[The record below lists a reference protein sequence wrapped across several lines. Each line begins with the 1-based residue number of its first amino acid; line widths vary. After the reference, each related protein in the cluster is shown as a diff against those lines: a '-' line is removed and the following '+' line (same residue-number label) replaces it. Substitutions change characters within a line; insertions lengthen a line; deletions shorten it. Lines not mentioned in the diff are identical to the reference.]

1 MAVDTPSRPSGRVT
15 FLFTDVEGSTR
26 LWEEH
31 PAEMQVALE
40 RHDLILRTAIE
51 VNGGYV
57 FSTAGDAF
65 AAAFARAS
73 DAIEAAIDAQRGL
86 SSERWPEVARVAAR
100 MGLHTGQAQERG
112 GDYFG
117 PVLNRAARIMS
128 AGHGGQ
134 ILVAASTHALIS
146 GLELADLG
154 QHRLRDLSDSEHLF
168 QVAVEGLESDFPPLR
183 TVDSAPGNLPVQ
195 ATSFIG
201 REAAVVELIDLVRAH
216 RLVTLTGVGG
226 VGKTRLAIQV
236 GAELISEFPDGVWL
250 IELAPVGEGTAVPE
264 AVAAALGINTQSGL
278 SMRDSIVE
286 ALSDRRLLIVL
297 DNCEHV
303 IDEAAELL
311 EVALARAPRM
321 KVIATSREGLQIGS
335 EHLWAVPSLDLHG
348 GAESVAVELFVERAR
363 SLLAGF
369 EVADDTEVAAVI
381 EICERLDGIALAI
394 ELAAARMVS
403 MTPMEVRDRLGDR
416 FRLLSGSRRGLERHQ
431 TLHHAVGWSYE
442 LLEDDERDL
451 LDCCSV
457 FADGFDLTAV
467 REVCGAED
475 ALDEFTALDM
485 LDSLV
490 RKSLVVAY
498 RENGRSRYGLLETI
512 RQFAEER
519 LAEKEATAAVRDR
532 HARFFARGAVAHW
545 DVWNGP
551 GFCGATEWA
560 EAEFANLH
568 TGFRWSADGG
578 ELETATAIAA
588 HTGPLT
594 LSIQRFETVGWAE
607 EILDAAT
614 AADVRQLPR
623 LLVAAAYC
631 CWTGRPDD
639 AVVYAQAAVRLEL
652 DSSYVPF
659 ESGWASFIESLGH
672 IYAGQ
677 LQTALQ
683 ISRRL
688 VDLSGPAAVY
698 GPSSLVACL
707 GASGRAAEAMELAKE
722 SLAGPVGTAARSGP
736 LSRCGPTARRSRRPT
751 RPGLWP
757 RGMRG
762 SRWLGRIG
770 CPTGRASSA
779 ATRQHWK

>member
-1 MAVDTPSRPSGRVT
+1 MAVDTASRPSGRVT

-31 PAEMQVALE
+31 PAEMEVALE
-40 RHDLILRTAIE
+40 RHDAILRTAIE
-51 VNGGYV
+51 VHDGYV

-65 AAAFARAS
+65 AAAFTRAG
-73 DAIEAAIDAQRGL
+73 DAVAAAIDAQRGL
-86 SSERWPEVARVAAR
+86 SSERWPAAARVAAR

-134 ILVAASTHALIS
+134 ILVAASTQALID

-154 QHRLRDLSDSEHLF
+154 RHRLKDLSEPEHLF

-201 REAAVVELIDLVRAH
+201 RDADVDELIGLVRAH

-236 GAELISEFPDGVWL
+236 GAELISDFPDGVWL
-250 IELAPVGEGTAVPE
+250 IELAPVGEGTAVPD
-264 AVAAALGINTQSGL
+264 AVAAALGINAQAGL
-278 SMRDSIVE
+278 SMSDSIVG
-286 ALSDRRLLIVL
+286 ALSNRRMLIVF

-303 IDEAAELL
+303 IDAAAELL
-311 EVALARAPRM
+311 EAVLARTPRV
-321 KVIATSREGLQIGS
+321 KVIATSREGLRVGP
-335 EHLWAVPSLDLHG
+335 EHLWQVPSLDLQG
-348 GAESVAVELFVERAR
+348 GAQSAAVELFIERAR
-363 SLLAGF
+363 SVLTGF
-369 EVADDTEVAAVI
+369 EMADDTDVAAVT

-403 MTPMEVRDRLGDR
+403 MTATEVRDRLGDR

-431 TLHHAVGWSYE
+431 TLHHAVAWSYD

-451 LDCCSV
+451 LERCSV

-467 REVCGAED
+467 RNVCGADD
-475 ALDEFTALDM
+475 ALDEFAALDM

-490 RKSLVVAY
+490 RKSLVVAN
-498 RENGRSRYGLLETI
+498 RENGRTRYGLLETI

-519 LAEKEATAAVRDR
+519 LADKGTIAEVRDR
-532 HARFFARGAVAHW
+532 HAQFFAREAIAHW
-545 DVWNGP
+545 DVWSGP
-551 GFCGATEWA
+551 GFRGAAEWA
-560 EAEFANLH
+560 EAEFANLRA
-568 TGFRWSADGG
+568 GFRWSADGG
-578 ELETATAIAA
+578 DLETATAIAA
-588 HTGPLT
+588 HAGPLT
-594 LSIQRFETVGWAE
+594 LSIQRFETIGWAE

-614 AADVRQLPR
+614 AADVQQLPR

-631 CWTGRPDD
+631 CWTGRADE
-639 AVVYAQAAVRLEL
+639 AVAYAHAAVSLESDPIYL
-652 DSSYVPF
+652 PF
-659 ESGWASFIESLGH
+659 EPGWASFIESLAY

-677 LQTALQ
+677 LETALE

-688 VDLSGPAAVY
+688 VDLPEPATVY
-698 GPSSLVACL
+698 GPTGLAACL
-707 GASGRAAEAMELAKE
+707 QASGHPSEAMEFAEEGLA
-722 SLAGPVGTAARSGP
+722 R
-736 LSRCGPTARRSRRPT
+736 ARRNGSPFWT
-751 RPGLWP
+751 AFALWAY
-757 RGMRG
+757 G
-762 SRWLGRIG
+762 SAFSVAD
-770 CPTGRASSA
+770 PARALA
-779 ATRQHWK
+779 A